1 MVVVDDTGAEDFLVV
16 VVGVELVQSNPLAA
30 EIACRNQLEIGF
42 HKQAACQ
49 S

>member
-1 MVVVDDTGAEDFLVV
+1 MFVVDSGVENFLVV
-16 VVGVELVQSNPLAA
+16 EVGVELVQSNPLAA
-30 EIACRNQLEIGF
+30 QIACRNQLEIGF